1 MIKRLRQRFQ
11 SQSTEGSFIKNSA
24 IVAVGFT
31 LARALGIGFSFAL
44 AGAIHPDVYGYIQYS
59 ISLALIVGIVT
70 MPVAQHLLARQISV
84 HAEDQQKSEEIASNF
99 YVMMVGL
106 FILTLLVVVPIFIL
120 TGTFNLG
127 ALLIFFG
134 VTVFYSYYGMARGFV
149 FSVRLA
155 MVFVASNAIQLILIL
170 FIYHV
175 LKLQSGLPALAVYG
189 LSYLAPV
196 GVLLAFYPFPVGFRR
211 RHVSWPR
218 MKEMLRASIPLW
230 ISQAG
235 YAFSTFID
243 FFLLQQLL
251 NNAAVGLYAFTRQVC
266 IIFDFLPMGLYTVLM
281 PKVAAAD
288 NRRTRMRLIALALG
302 ITVVANAVVLVV
314 FLLVYPWFIDTFYPQ
329 YELANDIVLVMALA
343 QTAWGLQGIIS
354 QAVIGANR
362 ASVDSV
368 NRLIPIVL
376 MPVIGL
382 ILIPMLGVRGAALM
396 SLITGC
402 AAVIAFP
409 VQLWLSKRI
418 KFPRRKSEIQKQTVF
433 GTE

>member
-1 MIKRLRQRFQ
+1 LIKQLRQRFQ
-11 SQSTEGSFIKNSA
+11 SQTTEGSFIKNSA
-24 IVAVGFT
+24 IVAIGFT

-44 AGAIHPDVYGYIQYS
+44 AGVIHPDTYGYIQYS
-59 ISLALIVGIVT
+59 ISLALILAIVT
-70 MPVAQHLLARQISV
+70 MPFAQHLLARLISV

-99 YVMMVGL
+99 YVVMVGL
-106 FILTLLVVVPIFIL
+106 FIVTLAVVIPIFIL
-120 TGTFNLG
+120 TDTFNPG

-134 VTVFYSYYGMARGFV
+134 VTIFYSYYGMARGFV

-211 RHVSWPR
+211 RHLSWPR
-218 MKEMLRASIPLW
+218 MKEMLWASVPLW

-235 YAFSTFID
+235 YAFATFID

-266 IIFDFLPMGLYTVLM
+266 IMFDFLPMGLYTVLM
-281 PKVAAAD
+281 PKIAAVD
-288 NRRTRMRLIALALG
+288 NRRTRLRLIAMAMG
-302 ITVVANAVVLVV
+302 ATVVVNGVVLVI
-314 FLLVYPWFIDTFYPQ
+314 FLLLYPWFIQTFYPQ
-329 YELANDIVLVMALA
+329 YELDTDIVLIMALA
-343 QTAWGLQGIIS
+343 QTVWGLQGIIS
-354 QAVIGANR
+354 NAVIGANR
-362 ASVDSV
+362 AGLDSA

-376 MPVIGL
+376 MPIIGL
-382 ILIPMLGVRGAALM
+382 ILIPMMGIRGAALM
-396 SLITGC
+396 SLITAC
-402 AAVIAFP
+402 VATLAYP

-418 KFPRRKSEIQKQTVF
+418 NFPRKKPDMQKQTLF